1 MSITPEELK
10 EYSVFESVTERKD
23 RLLEMDII
31 EAETYIESE
40 FTLTKPLN
48 KYIPLPKKLKLALL
62 KVAQFYALVNSDESM
77 VKGYKSEKMGDYSYT
92 LKDGSSFTFPD
103 IQALMNEFI
112 EGEPPGD
119 NDVFLRIR
127 SL

>member
-1 MSITPEELK
+1 MPITPDELK
-10 EYSVFESVTERKD
+10 EYSVFESVTERKNE
-23 RLLEMDII
+23 LLEMDII
-31 EAETYIESE
+31 EAESYIESE
-40 FTLTKPLN
+40 FTLIKSLD
-48 KYIPLPKKLKLALL
+48 KYVPLPKKLKLALL

-92 LKDGSSFTFPD
+92 LKDGSSFAFPD
-103 IQALMNEFI
+103 IQALMSEFI

-127 SL
+127 AL